1 MKFRTSVLPRP
12 IFAILV
18 AGIFCCPLQADQPAA
33 TARHTVQLNGH
44 NFTLPDGFTIE
55 LVAIP
60 PLADR
65 PIVADF
71 DEQGRL
77 YVADSSGSN
86 EPVNVQLEKKPHR
99 IVRLEDTDGDR
110 RFDKRTVF
118 ADRMMFPEGTMWYR
132 GSLYVSAPP
141 VIWKLTDTN
150 NDGIADERVEWFDG
164 KTLTGC
170 ANDLHGPYLGRD
182 GWFYWCKGAFA
193 KQTYEQPG
201 KPPFVTRASHI
212 FRARPDGTG
221 IESVMTGGMDNP
233 VDVVF
238 TPAGERLMSCTFFQ
252 NPGGGQRDGLIH
264 AIYGGVYGK
273 DHDPIHEH
281 VWTSPELMP
290 VLSHL
295 GPAAPCGLA
304 LYESNAF
311 GNDYQD
317 NVFTACF
324 NLRKI
329 TRHVL
334 TPDGGSLKSGD
345 EDFLTSDNLDF
356 HPPDVLEDAD
366 GSLLVIDTGGW
377 FKLCC
382 PTSQLEKPDV
392 LGAIYRVRR
401 IDAKPIDDPRGTKID
416 WAKVSARELSKL
428 LGDERPVVRARAID
442 TLHAR
447 GDVESL
453 DASTESTS
461 TSIRLNVVWA
471 ATRIE
476 SDAAR
481 AAVRRALSDRD
492 ESVQQAAA
500 HSVGLW
506 RDGKAVAQLI
516 VLLKH
521 DSAHVRRAAAE
532 ALGRCGD
539 SAAVR
544 PLLDALASPSD
555 RALEHSLTYALIEIA
570 DGPALIKAIASDNP
584 RVRRAALVALDQLK
598 SPQLQA
604 SHVIEQLESGD
615 ASLRDAAWWIIGRH
629 TEWGDAVSD
638 LLRVQLTSDL
648 PEERRQLVIS
658 RAAKLANSGAVQH
671 MLAMIA
677 SGSNTPTPARRAALH
692 AMSASRFRNIPESWI
707 QALTIVTA
715 TPGNDLLDDV
725 LTTARALNIPASKA
739 GRLTD
744 NLTKLA
750 DNESVP
756 RQTRVLALAALPGT
770 NHSLSRQQFDV
781 LLAVLTT
788 DTQPDEKIL
797 ATEALARGRL
807 TADQLLSLTNVVA
820 QAGPIE
826 LDRLL
831 PLFAQNNADNIGQA
845 LLDALAQNPARQ
857 SFRPDLIRPAFA
869 SLSAA
874 LKESVEKL
882 LADLHQDAA
891 AQRAELGR
899 LLPRLANGDIR
910 RGQAVFHSTK
920 AACNACHAI
929 GYVGGRVGPDLSSI
943 GKVRSDRDLL
953 EAILFPSASLVRSYE
968 SVEVVRTD
976 GRSHNGVI
984 RGDTGGEITLATG
997 PNQELRISRSE
1008 IETIQPSTISVMPAG
1023 LDKQISEQELADLLA
1038 FLRSRRQ

>member
-1 MKFRTSVLPRP
+1 MRHRLRDLFRLVGATVGACIVALP
-12 IFAILV
+12 AL
-18 AGIFCCPLQADQPAA
+18 ADQPAS
-33 TARHTVQLNGH
+33 TARHTIQLNGH

-55 LVAIP
+55 LVAGP
-60 PLADR
+60 PLTDR

-71 DEQGRL
+71 DEQGCL

-86 EPVNVQLEKKPHR
+86 EPVNIQLEKKPHR
-99 IVRLEDTDGDR
+99 IVRLEDSDGDR
-110 RFDKRTVF
+110 RFDKSTVF

-150 NDGIADERVEWFDG
+150 NDGTADERVVWFDG

-238 TPAGERLMSCTFFQ
+238 TPSGERLMSCTFFQ

-281 VWTSPELMP
+281 VWTGQELMP

-295 GPAAPCGLA
+295 GPAAPCGLT
-304 LYESNAF
+304 LYESTAF
-311 GNDYQD
+311 DAEYQN

-324 NLRKI
+324 NLHKI
-329 TRHVL
+329 TRHL
-334 TPDGGSLKSGD
+334 LAREGGSFKSHD

-356 HPPDVLEDAD
+356 HPTDVLEDAD
-366 GSLLVIDTGGW
+366 GSLLVVDTGGW

-382 PTSQLEKPDV
+382 PTSQLDKPDV

-401 IDAKPIDDPRGTKID
+401 IGAKRFADPRGTK
-416 WAKVSARELSKL
+416 KL
-428 LGDERPVVRARAID
+428 WSNASILARAIESGEPAIRNRAID
-442 TLHAR
+442 MFAQLGDIETLDR
-447 GDVESL
+447 ILTTSSSL
-453 DASTESTS
+453 QA
-461 TSIRLNVVWA
+461 RLNIVWA
-471 ATRIE
+471 ATRID
-476 SDAAR
+476 SGAAR
-481 AAVRRALSDRD
+481 NLVRKALDDRYHG
-492 ESVQQAAA
+492 VVQAAA
-500 HSVGLW
+500 HSAGLW
-506 RDGKAVAQLI
+506 RDRAAVPNLI
-516 VLLKH
+516 GLLKH
-521 DSAHVRRAAAE
+521 DFAHVRRAAAE

-539 SAAVR
+539 TAAVG

-570 DGPALIKAIASDNP
+570 DETALVNATARDNP
-584 RVRRAALVALDQLK
+584 RVRRAAIIALDQLK
-598 SPQLQA
+598 STQLQA
-604 SHVIEQLESGD
+604 SHVIEQLESED
-615 ASLRDAAWWIIGRH
+615 EPLRDAAWWIVGRH
-629 TEWGDAVSD
+629 TEWGNAVAG

-648 PEERRQLVIS
+648 PDERRKVVVG
-658 RAAKLANSGAVQH
+658 RAAKLANSGAIQQ
-671 MLAMIA
+671 MLATLA
-677 SGSNTPTPARRAALH
+677 TQLDAPTRARRASLN
-692 AMSASRFRNIPESWI
+692 AMAAARLRSVPDSWVH
-707 QALTIVTA
+707 ALTVVTA
-715 TPGNDLLDDV
+715 TPESDLLNDA
-725 LTTARALNIPASKA
+725 LAAARALNIPASKA
-739 GRLTD
+739 ERLTD
-744 NLTKLA
+744 NLTALDA
-750 DNESVP
+750 NESLP
-756 RQTRVLALAALPGT
+756 RQTRILALACLPGK
-770 NHSLSRQQFDV
+770 NYSLAHEQFD
-781 LLAVLTT
+781 LLVAALAA
-788 DTQPDEKIL
+788 DAQADEKVL
-797 ATEALARGRL
+797 ATEAFARAKL
-807 TADQLLSLTNVVA
+807 TPDQLLALAKVIA

-831 PLFAQNNADNIGQA
+831 PLFAQNNTDDVGQA

-869 SLSAA
+869 ATSESLRA
-874 LKESVEKL
+874 SVEKL
-882 LADLHQDAA
+882 LAELHQDAA
-891 AQRAELGR
+891 AQRAELER
-899 LLPRLANGDIR
+899 LLPLLSGGDIR

-968 SVEVVRTD
+968 SVEVVLAD

-984 RGDTGGEITLATG
+984 RGDAGGEIVLATG
-997 PNQELRISRSE
+997 PNQDLRIARLD
-1008 IETIQPSTISVMPAG
+1008 IESIQPSTVSVMPAG
-1023 LDKQISEQELADLLA
+1023 LDKQLSEQELADLLA